1 MHYTLYPEQ
10 ALGERRNMD
19 DNLVLLLDIYGDIL
33 PKSQR
38 EALDLRFNSDLS
50 LGEIAEEMGGIS
62 RQAVNSYIKNGE
74 HRLLELE
81 ETLGNAARF
90 REISQEADLAE
101 SLIKS
106 ISENVGEDRRD
117 ELDALEKTIMKI
129 KEAASA

>member
-1 MHYTLYPEQ
+1 
-10 ALGERRNMD
+10 MD

>member
-1 MHYTLYPEQ
+1 
-10 ALGERRNMD
+10 MD

-90 REISQEADLAE
+90 REISQEADRAV
-101 SLIKS
+101 SLIQN
-106 ISENVGEDRRD
+106 ISENDGDDDRGTLD
-117 ELDALEKTIMKI
+117 ELRKIIMKI
-129 KEAASA
+129 KDAASA

>member
-1 MHYTLYPEQ
+1 
-10 ALGERRNMD
+10 MD

-90 REISQEADLAE
+90 REISQEADRAV

-106 ISENVGEDRRD
+106 LQNISENNAADERGSLD
-117 ELDALEKTIMKI
+117 ELRKIIMKI
-129 KEAASA
+129 KDAASA

>member
-1 MHYTLYPEQ
+1 
-10 ALGERRNMD
+10 MD

-62 RQAVNSYIKNGE
+62 RQAVNSFIKSGE
-74 HRLLELE
+74 QRLLELE
-81 ETLGNAARF
+81 KTLGNAARF
-90 REISQEADLAE
+90 LEISQEADLAE

-106 ISENVGEDRRD
+106 ISENVEDDRRD
-117 ELDALEKTIMKI
+117 TLDKLQKIIMKI
-129 KEAASA
+129 KDAASA

>member
-1 MHYTLYPEQ
+1 
-10 ALGERRNMD
+10 MD

-62 RQAVNSYIKNGE
+62 RQAVNSFIKRGE
-74 HRLLELE
+74 QRLLELE

-90 REISQEADLAE
+90 REISQEADRAV

-106 ISENVGEDRRD
+106 ISETAGDDRD
-117 ELDALEKTIMKI
+117 DTLDKLRKTIMKI
-129 KEAASA
+129 KDAASA